1 LLLQIIKK
9 LKQTVEVPNFE
20 VSMKK
25 ACCILLILLCS
36 SFAFGQTD
44 KSTKTQIVELPLS
57 RPKFKPKLTLQEALK
72 LMDKFIE
79 KNKIDTSKYWFS
91 SARMIQYGGEK
102 EKKQPVWFFEW
113 MNDNGTLG
121 DYLHILVSM
130 DGGVWQM
137 PTM

>member
-1 LLLQIIKK
+1 
-9 LKQTVEVPNFE
+9 
-20 VSMKK
+20 MKK
-25 ACCILLILLCS
+25 IYCLSLILFCA

-44 KSTKTQIVELPLS
+44 KTPQQIIELPLF
-57 RPKFKPKLTLQEALK
+57 RAKFKPKLTLQKALK
-72 LMDKFIE
+72 MMEQFIE

-91 SARMIQYGGEK
+91 SARMIQYGGEN

-113 MNDNGTLG
+113 MHDDGLIGN
-121 DYLHILVSM
+121 YLHILVSM